1 MPRLDDVATLV
12 GVSMKAAI
20 APYAADVGTVSRDLA
35 TLRAELAELKARALV
50 PGPAGADGAP
60 GQDGQAGAPGP
71 AGEPGPPGPSG
82 KFADSYRDVFD
93 AATDY
98 AKGDLVTDDGSLWL
112 CKADTTSDRPGSS
125 SAWKLICKR
134 GKDGRD
140 AKGPR

>member
-20 APYAADVGTVSRDLA
+20 APVQAAVGLLERDLA
-35 TLRAELAELKARALV
+35 SARAELAELKARALV
-50 PGPAGADGAP
+50 PGPAGQDGAAGP
-60 GQDGQAGAPGP
+60 AGAPGP
-71 AGEPGPPGPSG
+71 VGEPGPPGPSG
-82 KFADSYRDVFD
+82 KFADTYKDVYD
-93 AATDY
+93 GATDY
-98 AKGDLVTDDGSLWL
+98 VRGDVVTDDGSLWL
-112 CKADTTSDRPGSS
+112 CKADTTTERPGQS

>member
-20 APYAADVGTVSRDLA
+20 APVTAEVGTISRDVA
-35 TLRAELAELKARALV
+35 ALRAELAELRARAQV
-50 PGPAGADGAP
+50 PGPPGAVGPAGAPGKD
-60 GQDGQAGAPGP
+60 GQDGL
-71 AGEPGPPGPSG
+71 PGPPGPIG
-82 KFADSYRDVFD
+82 KFADHYRDVYD
-93 AATDY
+93 GATTYAA
-98 AKGDLVTDDGSLWL
+98 GDVVTDDGSLWL
-112 CKADTTSDRPGSS
+112 CKAATTTDRPGQS

>member
-20 APYAADVGTVSRDLA
+20 APVVADVA
-35 TLRAELAELKARALV
+35 TLRAELAELKARAAV
-50 PGPAGADGAP
+50 
-60 GQDGQAGAPGP
+60 
-71 AGEPGPPGPSG
+71 PGPPGPPGPPGIDGTAGSAGPPGDPGAPGPIG
-82 KFADSYRDVFD
+82 KFADSYKDVYD
-93 AATDY
+93 AAADY
-98 AKGDLVTDDGSLWL
+98 ARGDVVTDDGSLWL
-112 CKADTTSDRPGSS
+112 CKADTTTDRPGQS

>member
-20 APYAADVGTVSRDLA
+20 APVTAELA
-35 TLRAELAELKARALV
+35 TVRAELAELKARAAV
-50 PGPAGADGAP
+50 PGPAGPPGPPGVDGK
-60 GQDGQAGAPGP
+60 DGPAGAPG
-71 AGEPGPPGPSG
+71 EPGPIG
-82 KFADSYRDVFD
+82 KFADHYRDVYDGATTYD
-93 AATDY
+93 A
-98 AKGDLVTDDGSLWL
+98 GDVVTDDGSLWL
-112 CKADTTSDRPGSS
+112 CKAATTTDRPGQS